1 MSSSLVSRKLWA
13 ALVVAGMLL
22 MLAACGVA
30 STGGGSTASPVQAIA
45 STMSTLPPSPVTATA
60 APPPTPVAE
69 TAESTTTATT
79 ANSQGEPVKAQT
91 SLIDALRKARATV
104 AVGDTVEQPFLSTS
118 GT

>member
-13 ALVVAGMLL
+13 ALVGAGMLL
-22 MLAACGVA
+22 MLAAVCGA
-30 STGGGSTASPVQAIA
+30 WTGGGSPPATTNAIA
-45 STMSTLPPSPVTATA
+45 RALPPLPPSPATATA

-79 ANSQGEPVKAQT
+79 ANSQGEPVKDQT

-104 AVGDTVEQPFLSTS
+104 AVGDTVEQPF
-118 GT
+118 